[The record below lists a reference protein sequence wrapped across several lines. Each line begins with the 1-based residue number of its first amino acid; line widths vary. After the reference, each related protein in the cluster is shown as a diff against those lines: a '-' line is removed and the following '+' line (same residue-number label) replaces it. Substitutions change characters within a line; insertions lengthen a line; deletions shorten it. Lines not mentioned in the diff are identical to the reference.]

1 MEWMWQN
8 PRKVDAPRLL
18 SICSVTSLVQK
29 ELIPTP
35 TGDPDKLEKQNNG
48 NSKDHQAEE
57 DDI

>member
-1 MEWMWQN
+1 MEWMWRN
-8 PRKVDAPRLL
+8 LRKVDAQRLL

-35 TGDPDKLEKQNNG
+35 AGDPDKLEKQNNA
-48 NSKDHQAEE
+48 NSEDHQAQE